1 MSLEHTSMNMD
12 EHQSEENSGEYKD
25 EYHERYVDNDDNQLI
40 PYHNREEDHV
50 REHEENNEKNNGSDK
65 KGGFNWHTFF
75 IVIAVIVCGVAAFFI
90 LVDVVKPIAN
100 AVGKT
105 LSKGIKSISKWFA
118 WLGIPGVLIAFGG
131 KMAVSYFKNRSDNKS
146 KEESGNQ
153 TSGGRTEPSGGGNDN
168 KPEPPNPDP
177 TTVSNL
183 TDSDTRSI

>member
-12 EHQSEENSGEYKD
+12 EHRSEENSEEYKD
-25 EYHERYVDNDDNQLI
+25 EYHERYDDHDDSQLV
-40 PYHNREEDHV
+40 PYHNREGDNV
-50 REHEENNEKNNGSDK
+50 SEHEENNEKNNGSDK

-75 IVIAVIVCGVAAFFI
+75 IVLAVIVCGVAAFFI

-146 KEESGNQ
+146 NEENGKR
-153 TSGGRTEPSGGGNDN
+153 TSGGNDGRSSGGDD
-168 KPEPPNPDP
+168 NPDGP
-177 TTVSNL
+177 RPDPIT
-183 TDSDTRSI
+183 